1 MLYFKKKL
9 KFYYLYYYV
18 QLLQSVSTAQM
29 TSIQLTSVTLSV
41 CIATAGSANKE
52 HKNAKNILAD
62 ARVKYEEAKE
72 NALEADRVRAR
83 FAHFADLRAKDAMR
97 KARSRSGAKARWVS
111 DKAAAKARKSSSAF
125 FQAHISKCEMNSIY
139 QDKAAALYLRWNI
152 HCDANLDHAYALYAF
167 WEAQKVRDNLEAES
181 VLERAEEV
189 SIRCGF

>member
-9 KFYYLYYYV
+9 IFYQLKYYV
-18 QLLQSVSTAQM
+18 QLIRSISTTQM

-41 CIATAGSANKE
+41 CIAAAMSADKE
-52 HKNAKNILAD
+52 HKNAKNDLAD
-62 ARVKYEEAKE
+62 TKVKYEEAKE
-72 NALEADRVRAR
+72 HALEADRVRAR

-97 KARSRSGAKARWVS
+97 KARSRSGAKAQRVS
-111 DKAAAKARKSSSAF
+111 DKAAAKARKSSCAF
-125 FQAHISKCEMNSIY
+125 FQAHIFKCEMNSIY
-139 QDKAAALYLRWNI
+139 QDKAATLYLRWDAR
-152 HCDANLDHAYALYAF
+152 CDANLDQAYALYAF